1 MTTAVAGETGVEL
14 AVEGL
19 DAPVRI
25 VRDRWGTPHARAE
38 SARDAFFAQGFCLGL
53 DRAWQ
58 LELFRRMAHGR
69 AASLLNEKLVPLDKL
84 NRTLGYGRDAA
95 REWDVQS
102 DEARMILNAYA
113 AGVNAGIAVEPV
125 AEEFG
130 LLGNEM
136 APWSPVDSLA
146 ILKMVSANQ
155 HWAIKLANGRVAEL
169 LGPDA
174 VRAVTPD
181 VPEDAALI
189 VPSGE
194 RWSGGAHAWEDALA
208 LLADQPDVRRDGIDG
223 SNCWV
228 VDGAHAADGAAIVC
242 GDPHLPLSVPPQW
255 YVMHMDCPEFNVAG
269 PCSPGYPGPVYYG
282 HNGRVAWT
290 MTHAQGDR
298 WDVYR
303 ERIRPGD
310 APTAEHRG
318 EQEPL
323 ARREERIE
331 VRGGEPVA
339 HVVWET
345 RHGPI
350 VQGDPTADD
359 EVMAAKFALAE
370 PCRDFDALLPKFT
383 ASNIG
388 EIRTAF
394 QRYDSISGNFCFADA
409 DGEIGY
415 QYTGRTVIR
424 DCALT
429 PVPGWDGEHE
439 WNGEVAKDALPQQS
453 NPGTGILFTANNR
466 TTTPDYPHYLSF
478 SQTPFRANR
487 LRQLLIE
494 PDRDDWTTDDM
505 PAIQGDRSSLHARA
519 FAAAVQARHVA
530 DEAAPFK
537 QMLCHWDGRLEPD
550 SPEAALYAETVEQLS
565 KRTLRPFFAETRRLE
580 PGAAEERR
588 IVLEQ
593 FAADGPLTLAG
604 GATWE
609 SILSE
614 ALIAAAARLDEL
626 CGAGEWR
633 YDAVHRSAWRHN
645 LGRDPEHAERFN
657 LEDVLTGGDDFTVNN
672 AGYAYGKPGDH
683 GVSNRWVASLGNLN
697 GARFCL
703 PPGNSGR
710 PDSPH
715 YNDNL
720 QRWLD
725 IEYHPLHTGWQDIEA
740 NAESDLR
747 LAPR

>member
-1 MTTAVAGETGVEL
+1 MTTQAATIEEIEL

-19 DAPVRI
+19 DAPLRI
-25 VRDRWGTPHARAE
+25 VRDRWGTPHAKAA

-58 LELFRRMAHGR
+58 LELFRHMAHGR
-69 AASLLNEKLVPLDKL
+69 AAALLNEKLVPLDKL
-84 NRTLGYGRDAA
+84 NRTLGYGRDAE
-95 REWDVQS
+95 REWAAQS
-102 DEARMILNAYA
+102 DEARMVLSAYA
-113 AGVNAGIAVEPV
+113 DGVNAGIAVEPG
-125 AEEFG
+125 AEEFAV
-130 LLGNEM
+130 LDRQM

-155 HWAIKLANGRVAEL
+155 HWAVKIANGRVAAL
-169 LGPDA
+169 LGPEA

-181 VPEDAALI
+181 VPEDAAMI
-189 VPSGE
+189 VPSGR
-194 RWSGGAHAWEDALA
+194 RWSGGGHAWEDALA
-208 LLADQPDVRRDGIDG
+208 LLGEQTDVRRNGVDG

-228 VDGAHAADGAAIVC
+228 VDAAHSADGAAIVC

-282 HNGRVAWT
+282 HNGTVAWT

-310 APTAEHRG
+310 APTAEFQG

-323 ARREERIE
+323 ARREEQIE
-331 VRGGEPVA
+331 VRGGDPVA

-345 RHGPI
+345 RHGP
-350 VQGDPTADD
+350 VVEGDPATD
-359 EVMAAKFALAE
+359 EEVLAAKFALAE
-370 PCRDFDALLPKFT
+370 SCHDFDALLPKF
-383 ASNIG
+383 AAANI
-388 EIRTAF
+388 RDVRSAF

-415 QYTGRTVIR
+415 QYTGRTPIR

-429 PVPGWDGEHE
+429 PVPGWDGSHE
-439 WNGEVAKDALPQQS
+439 WNGEIAKDQLPQQS
-453 NPGTGILFTANNR
+453 NPDNGILFTANNR

-494 PDRDDWTTDDM
+494 PDRDDWTTGDM
-505 PAIQGDRSSLHARA
+505 PQIQADRTSLHAQA
-519 FAAAVQARHVA
+519 FAAAVQARHVT
-530 DEAAPFK
+530 DEAAPYK
-537 QMLCHWDGRLEPD
+537 QMLCHWSGRLDPD

-565 KRTLRPFFAETRRLE
+565 KRTVRPFFAPAKRLE
-580 PGAAEERR
+580 PGAGEERR

-593 FAADGPLTLAG
+593 LAADSALALPD

-609 SILSE
+609 SVLSE
-614 ALIAAAARLDEL
+614 ALVAAAAHLDEL
-626 CGAGEWR
+626 CGEGAWR
-633 YDAVHRSAWRHN
+633 YDAVHHSAWRHN
-645 LGRDPEHAERFN
+645 LGRDPQLADRFN
-657 LEDVLTGGDDFTVNN
+657 LQNILTGGDDFTVNN

-683 GVSNRWVASLGNLN
+683 GVSNRLILSLADPND
-697 GARFCL
+697 AQFCL

-710 PDSPH
+710 QASPH
-715 YNDNL
+715 YDDNL
-720 QRWLD
+720 QRWFN
-725 IEYHPLHTGWQDIEA
+725 IEYYPLHTAWQDIEA
-740 NAESDLR
+740 NAESDLA
-747 LAPR
+747 LSPR